1 MSAKKRGLGRG
12 LDALLSSSKPTPSA
26 SKEQDTSNVT
36 EAVKNAAGP
45 NNSEL
50 QKLPI
55 EFLHSG
61 KYQPRKDM
69 SEEALEELA
78 SSIRSQ
84 GIIQPIVVRPIAQN
98 SFEIIAGERRWRAAQ
113 IAKLETV
120 PCIIKDVPD
129 EAAVAIALIE
139 NIQRED
145 LNAMEEAVALNR
157 LLNEFELTH
166 QQVADAVGKSRTT
179 VTNLLRLNNL
189 NSDVKIL
196 LEHGDIEMGHARCL
210 LALEGEAQSDAARLA
225 VAKALTVRET
235 EKLVRSILEPVP
247 AKEIA
252 EKDPDV
258 KQLEQ
263 QLAENLG
270 AKVEINYNKKGKGK
284 LVISYTNLDELDGI
298 LNRINQDKASTQVA
312 KLAGLSIISP
322 VFTP

>member
-12 LDALLSSSKPTPSA
+12 LDALLSSSKPAPSA
-26 SKEQDTSNVT
+26 NNQQQATATPEQVSEVVAEQSK
-36 EAVKNAAGP
+36 G
-45 NNSEL
+45 EL
-50 QKLPI
+50 QKLAI
-55 EFLHSG
+55 EFLQSG

-78 SSIRSQ
+78 SSIRAQ
-84 GIIQPIVVRPIAQN
+84 GIIQPIVVRQIGADKY
-98 SFEIIAGERRWRAAQ
+98 EIIAGERRWRAAQ
-113 IAKLETV
+113 LAKLDAV

-145 LNAMEEAVALNR
+145 LNAMEEAIALNR

-166 QQVADAVGKSRTT
+166 QQVAEAVGKSRTT

-189 NSDVKIL
+189 NEDVKIL

-235 EKLVRSILEPVP
+235 EKLVRSILEPAP
-247 AKEIA
+247 KKEVQ

-263 QLAENLG
+263 KLAENLG

-284 LVISYTNLDELDGI
+284 LVISYTTFDELDGI
-298 LNRINQDKASTQVA
+298 LSRIN
-312 KLAGLSIISP
+312 
-322 VFTP
+322 